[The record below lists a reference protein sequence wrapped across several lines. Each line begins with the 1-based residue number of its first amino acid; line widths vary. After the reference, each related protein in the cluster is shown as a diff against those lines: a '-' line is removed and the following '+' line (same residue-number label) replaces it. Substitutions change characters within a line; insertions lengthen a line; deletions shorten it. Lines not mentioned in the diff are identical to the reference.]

1 MLVHWIWLA
10 TRPGLND
17 FVKAEVLRQFRDPE
31 DVYYADPESYKQV
44 GGITQEGVSSLQNKN
59 LDEAQQILETCAG
72 YVKPGGRLV
81 YSTCTIL
88 PEENEMQVRA
98 FLERHPEF
106 EIDTNTSWLPEHLRD
121 RMADGMLQLLPARDG
136 VEGFFI
142 ARMIRRSL

>member
-1 MLVHWIWLA
+1 MGDKPDIKFRTKEEDLVNIL
-10 TRPGLND
+10 P
-17 FVKAEVLRQFRDPE
+17 
-31 DVYYADPESYKQV
+31 
-44 GGITQEGVSSLQNKN
+44 LQR
-59 LDEAQQILETCAG
+59 EILESCAKA
-72 YVKPGGRLV
+72 VKVGGRLV

-106 EIDTNTSWLPEHLRD
+106 EIDTDASWLPESLRG
-121 RMADGMLQLLPARDG
+121 RMEDGMLQLLPARDG